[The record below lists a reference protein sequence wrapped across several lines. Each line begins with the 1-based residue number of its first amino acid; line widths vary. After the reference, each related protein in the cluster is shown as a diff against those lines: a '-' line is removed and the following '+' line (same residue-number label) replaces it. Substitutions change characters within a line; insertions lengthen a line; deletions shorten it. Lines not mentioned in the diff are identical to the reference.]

1 MEGQPVRLLLIGAP
15 GSGKG
20 TQADLLSAHFG
31 VPHISSGQILRDQM
45 TRGTAAGLQAAAYVD
60 AGDLVPDELVEETL
74 REPVRVAAQHGGY
87 ILDGFP
93 RTLLQAQHVQ
103 LDPQGSDFAVQ
114 AAVHLDVAHD
124 ELVRRLLARARGVD
138 DSRAVIEHRLEVFE
152 KHTRPML
159 EFFEQRGELVTV
171 DAACPVDEVTA
182 TLVKQ
187 LEAARVAKSSS

>member
-1 MEGQPVRLLLIGAP
+1 MRVLLVGAP

-20 TQADLLSAHFG
+20 TQADQLSAQFG
-31 VPHISSGQILRDQM
+31 VPHISSGQLLRDHM
-45 TRGTAAGLQAAAYVD
+45 VRGTEEGRRAAEFVD
-60 AGDLVPDELVEETL
+60 AGDLVPDELVEAML
-74 REPVRVAAQHGGY
+74 REPVRRAAERGGY

-93 RTLLQAQHVQ
+93 RTLTQAQHVQ
-103 LDPQGSDFAVQ
+103 LNPDGSDFAVQ

-159 EFFEQRGELVTV
+159 DFFEQRGELVNV
-171 DAACPVDEVTA
+171 DAAQAVDEVTA
-182 TLVKQ
+182 TIVQKLQALSVDGSP
-187 LEAARVAKSSS
+187 R

>member
-1 MEGQPVRLLLIGAP
+1 MRLLLVGAP

-31 VPHISSGQILRDQM
+31 VPHISSGQLLREHM
-45 TRGTAAGLQAAAYVD
+45 ARGTEEGVLAARFVD
-60 AGDLVPDELVEETL
+60 VGDLVPDELVEAML
-74 REPVRVAAQHGGY
+74 RKPVRDAAEHGGY

-93 RTLLQAQHVQ
+93 RTLTQAQHVQ
-103 LDPQGSDFAVQ
+103 LNPDDSDFAVR

-124 ELVRRLLARARGVD
+124 ELVRRLVARARGID

-159 EFFEQRGELVTV
+159 EFFEARGELVTV
-171 DAACPVDEVTA
+171 DAAGAVSDVTSA
-182 TLVKQ
+182 IVQQ
-187 LEAARVAKSSS
+187 LEALHVH